1 MISNLD
7 ELLAANKL
15 LEECRH
21 ELRRERVS
29 FDEAMP
35 IGIMIETPAA
45 AMIADILAQEIDFFS
60 IGTNDLIQYG
70 SAVDRLNEKIADL
83 YQPTHPGILRLI
95 KQVVCAADEANV
107 SVGVCGEMAG
117 DPFIVPL
124 LVGLGV
130 RHLSVSA
137 PLAPPV
143 KYVIRKLEVPQAVAL
158 ANQALSSKTSNEVM
172 SACKRLIAA
181 VAPDLDA

>member
-1 MISNLD
+1 MIV
-7 ELLAANKL
+7 NKK
-15 LEECRH
+15 
-21 ELRRERVS
+21 
-29 FDEAMP
+29 
-35 IGIMIETPAA
+35 I
-45 AMIADILAQEIDFFS
+45 QEKIDFFS

-95 KQVVCAADEANV
+95 KQVVRAADDANV

-117 DPFIVPL
+117 DPFLVPL
-124 LVGLGV
+124 LIGLGV

-137 PLAPPV
+137 PLVPPV
-143 KYVIRKLEVPQAVAL
+143 KYVIQKLEVPLAEAL
-158 ANQALSSKTSNEVM
+158 ADQALSSRTSAEVM
-172 SACKRLIAA
+172 ATCKQLVAS